1 MPSIK
6 MELKFPLYEIQLD
19 IIFSPRSITKSI
31 FLLKTSILEND
42 ESLHPAAITAACCTW
57 AFFKSPFQKINFRLF
72 FSLIKCCNNSLLI
85 QSLTVETKCTS
96 FILFFL
102 KEKIQKNKR
111 KGTFHIKKFPSFLIP
126 LQQIWPANLLCIG
139 QVPSMNDQKV
149 CF

>member
-1 MPSIK
+1 MFLMEQFLHGNIPLMRILNEESQFMFWWRSAIKEVNNWFLNSI
-6 MELKFPLYEIQLD
+6 F
-19 IIFSPRSITKSI
+19 FRSITKSI

-42 ESLHPAAITAACCTW
+42 ESLHPAAITATACCTW

-102 KEKIQKNKR
+102 KEKIQKKKR
-111 KGTFHIKKFPSFLIP
+111 TRTFHIKKSFPLF
-126 LQQIWPANLLCIG
+126 
-139 QVPSMNDQKV
+139 
-149 CF
+149 